1 MTDDERIEA
10 LKQQEA
16 ALIFPRFDEATVYD
30 VGSALRAEALA
41 RQAAI
46 VIDIRSGT
54 RRLYFTALP
63 GSAPDNEDWARR
75 KGNVTLRCHASSLR
89 VGLALAREGRQP
101 WPDGALETSEYAAH
115 GGGFPIRVQGT
126 GVVATVGVSGLPS
139 REDHVLIVTVLAR
152 HLGLTNFPATP

>member
-16 ALIFPRFDEATVYD
+16 ALIFPRFDEATAYD

-75 KGNVTLRCHASSLR
+75 KGNV
-89 VGLALAREGRQP
+89 
-101 WPDGALETSEYAAH
+101 
-115 GGGFPIRVQGT
+115 
-126 GVVATVGVSGLPS
+126 
-139 REDHVLIVTVLAR
+139 
-152 HLGLTNFPATP
+152 